1 MKTATITLPEPTINE
16 FCNLS
21 SGDKA
26 YALDRLKRDMAA
38 FIVAY
43 TNHMGA
49 SPYHCFETC
58 QAHNTMRGAVWM
70 AAYCNLIDAQSAFNI
85 TNEALTLMG
94 RWHAER
100 NTLPPS

>member
-1 MKTATITLPEPTINE
+1 MKTATITLPEPTINTL
-16 FCNLS
+16 CPLS
-21 SGDKA
+21 HGDKA

-38 FIVAY
+38 FVTAY
-43 TNHMGA
+43 TNGMGA

-58 QAHNTMRGAVWM
+58 QAHNTMRGSVWM
-70 AAYCNLIDAQSAFNI
+70 AAHCDLIEGQSAFNI